1 MLLFIIVNVDLQD
14 SWCHV
19 GMFLLGPLLT
29 ECGFHKNPQLGWQYQ
44 EFRAAWRLRYPS
56 RVSSQGNSKSAS
68 SNCSSPENDWMMLDD
83 VFKVE
88 VNELIQLINECG
100 RHSIGGMILQVPL
113 AFYSFPN
120 FMCDFDFFLHWTT
133 SLSLPM
139 PEWNRFFSFSSPAV
153 EGLNKTKH
161 SKFRLDET
169 GMTLAPF
176 IALLPVVA
184 KLMVKHPALRRPH
197 ALNNAWA
204 RKEAGVSL
212 HSG

>member
-1 MLLFIIVNVDLQD
+1 MVSCGDVFVGTPADGMWL
-14 SWCHV
+14 SWKSSTWLAISRV
-19 GMFLLGPLLT
+19 SSRMT
-29 ECGFHKNPQLGWQYQ
+29 
-44 EFRAAWRLRYPS
+44 RRYPS
-56 RVSSQGNSKSAS
+56 RVSSQGNSTRRATAHAS

-88 VNELIQLINECG
+88 VNKLIQLINDCD